1 MSHRLN
7 SVSCC
12 LYLSSG
18 RHAVT
23 RNTGTSYWY
32 ETNTSTTTNRKKRK
46 HPKRTDNDNRITQP
60 IQSHTHTHT
69 IQQQSTIK
77 LQKMYYND
85 HGKIGKGVVISA
97 YTFDTRARR
106 RRRCPVTYVRPSL
119 SATRLSAL
127 PGAPFNDI
135 LLPETAAAIM
145 TTSIDA
151 VPQPSQSFEPIVNV
165 PAMLS
170 SVFIASIFG
179 ALIFRTNQVER
190 AVQERNERLQE
201 LRAYKSKQLA
211 NSNNNGTIESSTGT
225 DADLTLFLQ
234 RYEEAVQKEEKLR
247 NVLPWTSRIRI
258 VAPSGGRA
266 EEQQARADARRFLG
280 KDYDI
285 GSSSSSSSLSSLSS
299 SEASSEEAD
308 LSRNDVGRNR
318 TDDQQ
323 KQNLPVWPLAFVVLS
338 QLALIIF
345 FTSLQDAATTSP
357 FNESVP

>member
-1 MSHRLN
+1 M
-7 SVSCC
+7 
-12 LYLSSG
+12 
-18 RHAVT
+18 
-23 RNTGTSYWY
+23 
-32 ETNTSTTTNRKKRK
+32 
-46 HPKRTDNDNRITQP
+46 TDR
-60 IQSHTHTHT
+60 
-69 IQQQSTIK
+69 
-77 LQKMYYND
+77 
-85 HGKIGKGVVISA
+85 
-97 YTFDTRARR
+97 
-106 RRRCPVTYVRPSL
+106 RPSL

-135 LLPETAAAIM
+135 VLPEMVEATTTAIL

-179 ALIFRTNQVER
+179 ALILRTNQVER

-211 NSNNNGTIESSTGT
+211 NSNNDGSIESSSVA
-225 DADLTLFLQ
+225 DADLARLLQ

-266 EEQQARADARRFLG
+266 EEQQARADALRFLG

-285 GSSSSSSSLSSLSS
+285 GPSSSSSSLSSLSS
-299 SEASSEEAD
+299 SEQSN
-308 LSRNDVGRNR
+308 LSRNNMGTNR
-318 TDDQQ
+318 PNVQQ
-323 KQNLPVWPLAFVVLS
+323 KQNLPIWPLAFVVLS

-357 FNESVP
+357 FNDTVL